1 MEEHTRDYEKNYT
14 HNIEAANEHI
24 NTYVISNEDWA
35 EADEAKKIRLM
46 NSADR
51 ALHARFKGATIPD
64 SAIYEF
70 SAYLAIVYN
79 DTNRMQQQGIASFS
93 ITGVGSFTFKEN
105 NVSSAIGQPLSELI
119 PDSVLKLIEEEN
131 EGLNISAREIGW
143 TV

>member
-1 MEEHTRDYEKNYT
+1 
-14 HNIEAANEHI
+14 
-24 NTYVISNEDWA
+24 
-35 EADEAKKIRLM
+35 M

-51 ALHARFKGATIPD
+51 ALHARFKGATFPEN
-64 SAIYEF
+64 AIYEF

-105 NVSSAIGQPLSELI
+105 NVSSANGQPLSELI
-119 PDSVLKLIEEEN
+119 PDSVLQLN
-131 EGLNISAREIGW
+131 EAESEDLQLTGRVISW

>member
-1 MEEHTRDYEKNYT
+1 MKNYADR
-14 HNIEAANEHI
+14 IEAANAHI
-24 NTYVISNEDWA
+24 DADVISNEDWH
-35 EADEAKKIRLM
+35 EADDAKKVRLM

-51 ALHARFKGATIPD
+51 SLHNRFKGAKIPEN
-64 SAIYEF
+64 AIYEF

-119 PDSVLKLIEEEN
+119 PDSVLQLIEVESEDLQLT
-131 EGLNISAREIGW
+131 GRVIDW